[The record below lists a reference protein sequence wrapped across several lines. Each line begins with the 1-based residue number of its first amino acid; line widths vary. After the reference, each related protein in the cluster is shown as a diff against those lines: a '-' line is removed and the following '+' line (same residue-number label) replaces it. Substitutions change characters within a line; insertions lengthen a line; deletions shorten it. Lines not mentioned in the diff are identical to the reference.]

1 MFDSPFKEVGSTSST
16 LRAETTVGGFVYRI
30 GVVSSQQ
37 SAVSSQQS
45 AVRAAAEDLQR
56 VAHLAEAMR
65 GGYVC
70 CPSLHRRS
78 IDLHGATALP
88 AHQMVMMSA
97 TAFAIRR
104 FTILTNQHVDLI
116 SCRK

>member
-30 GVVSSQQ
+30 GV
-37 SAVSSQQS
+37 VSSQQS